1 MMSIK
6 AVIFDMDGVIIDSE
20 GLWRQAQRAALAAW
34 RAEVSDEECESL
46 TKGKRL
52 DDIARIWCEYCN
64 LQAEPLMIEAAIRMR
79 VIELITREGQA
90 MAGVYAVMDFLREA
104 GYRIALAT
112 SSSHEI
118 LDAVLSK
125 LGIRHYFD
133 VICSADD
140 ERYGKPHPA
149 VYLSALRQLRLSAS
163 QCLVIEDSPS
173 GFRAARAAGIKTLV
187 VSPECHHPS
196 FKAAYGR
203 YSSMPELLDA
213 LAEPL
218 LVAE

>member
-1 MMSIK
+1 MMSIN

-20 GLWRQAQRAALAAW
+20 GLWRQAQKAALAVW
-34 RAEVSDEECESL
+34 RAEISDEECETL

-52 DDIARIWCEYCN
+52 DDIARIWCEYCH
-64 LQAEPLMIEAAIRMR
+64 LQAEPMVIEAAIRIR
-79 VIELITREGQA
+79 IIELITREGQA
-90 MAGVYAVMDFLREA
+90 MQGVYAVMDYFREA
-104 GYRIALAT
+104 DYRIALAT

-118 LDAVLSK
+118 VDAVLSK

-149 VYLSALRQLRLSAS
+149 VYLSALRQLGLAAS
-163 QCLVIEDSPS
+163 QCLVIEDSHS
-173 GFRAARAAGIKTLV
+173 GYRAASAAGIKTLI
-187 VSPECHHPS
+187 VSPECDRPC

-203 YSSMPELLDA
+203 YASMPALLDA

-218 LVAE
+218 LAEG